1 MRHLNRGTVV
11 LQFVCK
17 FCTRV
22 FLCPCKVQRADDLIM
37 FVITMKLYIESEFE
51 KRGREKK
58 ISYRLEER
66 GQTLRSLSAPLH
78 YDLPLYVLCSTGALG
93 G

>member
-1 MRHLNRGTVV
+1 
-11 LQFVCK
+11 
-17 FCTRV
+17 
-22 FLCPCKVQRADDLIM
+22 
-37 FVITMKLYIESEFE
+37 MKLYIESEFE